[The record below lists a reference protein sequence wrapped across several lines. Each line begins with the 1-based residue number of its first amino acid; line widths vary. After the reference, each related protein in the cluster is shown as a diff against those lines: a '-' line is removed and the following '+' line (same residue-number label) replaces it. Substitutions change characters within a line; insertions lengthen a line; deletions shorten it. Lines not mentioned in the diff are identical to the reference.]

1 MGGERCSS
9 LVAHWVSNLRLE
21 VRAWLGPV
29 SPHPYPCLHL
39 GVQLYTH
46 HHFVHKHLHEPDM
59 KLKHG
64 HAYQVCCVNTTPI
77 TSESSHQRSTLC
89 LRCAINV
96 DHHHRCMMLPP
107 MPPPSALVVFDV
119 PKPTW
124 LFQQ

>member
-39 GVQLYTH
+39 GVQFHTH
-46 HHFVHKHLHEPDM
+46 HHKHIHD
-59 KLKHG
+59 KVWGKKHS
-64 HAYQVCCVNTTPI
+64 HAYQVCCVNTNPI
-77 TSESSHQRSTLC
+77 TPESNQQRSTLC

-96 DHHHRCMMLPP
+96 NHHHRCMMLPP
-107 MPPPSALVVFDV
+107 MPPPSALV
-119 PKPTW
+119 
-124 LFQQ
+124 L